1 MGIVINTGMENINP
15 LFMEGL
21 RLVRAMSVMIPLCLL
36 HIIQL
41 IEYWNILR
49 TCEIYFWPFLMP
61 STDGLEYL
69 PTYFTSL

>member
-21 RLVRAMSVMIPLCLL
+21 RLVRAMSVMISLCLL

-41 IEYWNILR
+41 IEY
-49 TCEIYFWPFLMP
+49 
-61 STDGLEYL
+61 
-69 PTYFTSL
+69 